1 MRFDGFVGNEEVKA
15 QLSAYMDGG
24 HFPHALLLE
33 GPAGSGK
40 RTLARR
46 IAQRAVC
53 SAPEGAERPCGMCAH
68 CVKALAG
75 GHPDITEAGGD
86 GAARSFHIDT
96 VRKLR
101 DEAYILPNEA
111 NYRVSILA
119 GAQGMTTEAQNAL
132 LKILE
137 EPPRHVL
144 FILTC
149 ENRSQL
155 LPTIRSRTVCL
166 QLTGVT
172 VEQAAAVL
180 RERLP
185 GRPEEELHRA
195 AAVFGGVIGQALQG
209 LEDDTFRQ
217 VTALAPAI
225 ARALTAP
232 DELEL
237 LRLTNKMVKDKDTLN
252 GVLTCLPLLFRDALA
267 CRYGSP
273 SRISVDPACAEELS
287 RRLTREQLAALIEA
301 VEGLQRARI
310 FNMNEALFLTRMCS
324 RLRQA
329 AGK

>member
-1 MRFDGFVGNEEVKA
+1 MRFDGFVGNEETKA

-24 HFPHALLLE
+24 RFPHALLLE

-53 SAPEGAERPCGMCAH
+53 SAPAGTEKPCGVCAH

-75 GHPDITEAGGD
+75 GHPDITETGGD
-86 GAARSFHIDT
+86 GTARSFHIDT
-96 VRKLR
+96 IRKLR

-137 EPPRHVL
+137 EPPKHLL

-166 QLTGVT
+166 PLTGVT
-172 VEQAAAVL
+172 EDQAVTVL

-185 GRPEEELHRA
+185 GRPEEELRRA
-195 AAVFGGVIGQALQG
+195 ATVFGGVIGQALQG

-217 VTALAPAI
+217 VTTLAPAI
-225 ARALTAP
+225 ARALTAS

-237 LRLTNKMVKDKDTLN
+237 LRLTNKMTKDKETLT

-267 CRYGSP
+267 CRYGTP
-273 SRISVDPACAEELS
+273 SRISVDPNCAEELS
-287 RRLTREQLAALIEA
+287 HRLTREQLAALIDT
-301 VEGLQRARI
+301 VEDLQHARVY
-310 FNMNEALFLTRMCS
+310 NMNEALFLTLMCS